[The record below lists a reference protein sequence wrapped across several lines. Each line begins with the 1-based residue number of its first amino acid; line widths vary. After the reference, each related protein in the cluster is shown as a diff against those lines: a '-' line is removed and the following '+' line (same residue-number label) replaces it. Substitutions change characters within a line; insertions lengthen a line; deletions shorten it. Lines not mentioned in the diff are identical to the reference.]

1 LVVDSNIFRSLH
13 RQGNPWHRTLGTE
26 QRNKNTTDALKI
38 DEDCERQFEK
48 LPKNHWIKLVN
59 YSLIII
65 DYLFMLSEFTV
76 NAFKV
81 VVFKVGCLKNCSRQL
96 GFFKLFKGWKFH
108 GNISFKFLK
117 IFGAPCIL

>member
-1 LVVDSNIFRSLH
+1 MVVDFNIFRSL
-13 RQGNPWHRTLGTE
+13 HRTLGTE

-81 VVFKVGCLKNCSRQL
+81 VVFKFQ
-96 GFFKLFKGWKFH
+96 KLFTAVRFFQ
-108 GNISFKFLK
+108 I
-117 IFGAPCIL
+117 I